1 LRFDV
6 SAQTY
11 ATFREAAAVI
21 RRRSTEPMNDDALL
35 LQVAREVL
43 QGPSEAGRSSYQVS
57 VTVCERCQRG
67 VQHGAGADVELPP
80 EVVAM
85 LACDSQLTGSV
96 ATNAPVAE
104 EFDDST
110 DHDGLLADADSGSV
124 PERKPS
130 RNKDAGDSHELVL
143 VRADAEELGKASADS
158 RSPHTDEPSVEWQ
171 PRTNERQPP
180 HRPPLISRIA
190 IADSTG
196 SDHDPQPTQVERR
209 DAHTASEPSV
219 VATPSQ
225 KPRRAA
231 VRRQP
236 THELQATHVEHLDAH
251 TESEPSVVTTCPP
264 KPTQPGQPS
273 TRRQPTRDRPPTQV
287 ERRSRPASPSA
298 IAATMRPPRAT
309 QTIPP
314 AVRRH
319 VLHRD
324 RGRCVVPGCTHGTYL
339 DVHHLCARAEGG
351 THEPDNLVTLCA
363 GHHTALHAGQLSIEG
378 RPSTTLRF
386 LRADGTRYTEAPSA
400 RAVAVGKQVVGALR
414 GLGFSER
421 DSRTAV
427 ARVLEAAE
435 TRCSAA
441 LLRAALAVLGAS
453 LS

>member
-1 LRFDV
+1 
-6 SAQTY
+6 
-11 ATFREAAAVI
+11 
-21 RRRSTEPMNDDALL
+21 
-35 LQVAREVL
+35 
-43 QGPSEAGRSSYQVS
+43 
-57 VTVCERCQRG
+57 
-67 VQHGAGADVELPP
+67 

-209 DAHTASEPSV
+209 DAP
-219 VATPSQ
+219 
-225 KPRRAA
+225 
-231 VRRQP
+231 
-236 THELQATHVEHLDAH
+236 

-264 KPTQPGQPS
+264 KPTHPGQPS
-273 TRRQPTRDRPPTQV
+273 PRRQPTRDRPPTQV
-287 ERRSRPASPSA
+287 ARRSRPASPSA
-298 IAATMRPPRAT
+298 IAAAMRPPRAT

-314 AVRRH
+314 
-319 VLHRD
+319 
-324 RGRCVVPGCTHGTYL
+324 
-339 DVHHLCARAEGG
+339 
-351 THEPDNLVTLCA
+351 
-363 GHHTALHAGQLSIEG
+363 
-378 RPSTTLRF
+378 
-386 LRADGTRYTEAPSA
+386 
-400 RAVAVGKQVVGALR
+400 
-414 GLGFSER
+414 
-421 DSRTAV
+421 
-427 ARVLEAAE
+427 
-435 TRCSAA
+435 
-441 LLRAALAVLGAS
+441 
-453 LS
+453 